1 MASLQNAR
9 DLQNMRIKKKERHHL
24 CPQPGSLYLTKSS
37 TLPRI
42 SLQAAVRGRVPSACS
57 HKQVCYDTN
66 NFYSKGKPR
75 AVSYNLKL
83 SCVENEQITADQMKN
98 SSASSSSA
106 CSGRPVLAS
115 LKCLCDSNGVCAL
128 ALACFDGLS
137 ALS

>member
-42 SLQAAVRGRVPSACS
+42 SLKAAVRGRVPSACS

-66 NFYSKGKPR
+66 SFYSKGKPR

-83 SCVENEQITADQMKN
+83 SCVENEQITADQMEKRFCFLLR
-98 SSASSSSA
+98 SLQWPA
-106 CSGRPVLAS
+106 CPS
-115 LKCLCDSNGVCAL
+115 LIEVCAT
-128 ALACFDGLS
+128 ALPFVL
-137 ALS
+137 